1 MCLIRLLWSRHKQ
14 NGAVEACWAHNPEV
28 RGSKPRSANP
38 FFMLLSV
45 ECTNKEFII
54 YFVEAA
60 VHSSSGCPC
69 QKMGCY
75 RARGI
80 YGPIVIQSGSMIFL
94 LAYLDFAVL
103 RELFT
108 LLNLHFYIRFR
119 IFFQDF
125 NTGQNWTHN
134 RKGEGDFSLFFS
146 FPDLLTSTYRLFLI
160 IYLMVVL
167 VETSWRI
174 FSTIPGAKHW
184 ETVNL
189 SKNNLSVSPRVRRLN
204 TAFFSSDI
212 FHKILYCSAPQTISQ
227 ILVKFDF
234 FCWKRLLKCRFIMFR
249 SYMGLLQLN
258 PPASP
263 KKLGD

>member
-119 IFFQDF
+119 IFF
-125 NTGQNWTHN
+125 
-134 RKGEGDFSLFFS
+134 
-146 FPDLLTSTYRLFLI
+146 
-160 IYLMVVL
+160 
-167 VETSWRI
+167 
-174 FSTIPGAKHW
+174 
-184 ETVNL
+184 
-189 SKNNLSVSPRVRRLN
+189 
-204 TAFFSSDI
+204 
-212 FHKILYCSAPQTISQ
+212 
-227 ILVKFDF
+227 
-234 FCWKRLLKCRFIMFR
+234 
-249 SYMGLLQLN
+249 
-258 PPASP
+258 
-263 KKLGD
+263 